1 MQIRICGLSPAFAV
15 KIDKLAFKPKVT
27 TGTAGVFLPKEGQLI
42 ILNLFL
48 LW

>member
-1 MQIRICGLSPAFAV
+1 MQIRICGLSPAFGV

-27 TGTAGVFLPKEGQLI
+27 TAGVFLPKEGQLI

>member
-1 MQIRICGLSPAFAV
+1 MQIRVAGLSPAFGV

-27 TGTAGVFLPKEGQLI
+27 TAGVLVPKGGQLL